1 MRGPWGS
8 RPPPHSKAKGREFM
22 AKFLI
27 EWGIHDGPML
37 RDVVEAENVEIAE
50 MQAYDLAVDLW
61 ESNKIHTAKPF
72 KDTHEQSAINDLHG
86 IGGVCHLDTAGRDL
100 GGGSSGAPV
109 KP

>member
-1 MRGPWGS
+1 
-8 RPPPHSKAKGREFM
+8 M

-27 EWGIHDGPML
+27 EWGMHDGPML

-72 KDTHEQSAINDLHG
+72 KDKNDRLQG
-86 IGGVCHLDTAGRDL
+86 DAVSGDCGVRDIDTAGRPAGDP
-100 GGGSSGAPV
+100 GSVTP
-109 KP
+109 